1 MKLRL
6 ETILDFIKAQG
17 QNYTYIGEK
26 GIDVEGFCA
35 LSNLRPEC
43 ITWIKQLENFN
54 ITTVNKE
61 LNVLF
66 VTNTP
71 EVASIPDGYNLIMC
85 NDPKAVFFS
94 ILNNYWKKPKSDGI
108 APSAIVETNNI
119 GKNVSIGH
127 NCYISPD
134 VVIGDDVVIEHNVSI
149 INKAV
154 IGDRVFIHA
163 GARLGTDG
171 YGYYTDVEGLNQ
183 KVEHYGGIV
192 IGADSE
198 IGANTCIDRGTL
210 DDTVIG
216 CNVKIDNLCHIAH
229 NVNIEDNSMVI
240 ALSLL
245 GGSSHL
251 KKNSYIAPGVMVI
264 NQATVGKDAYV
275 GMGAVV
281 VKDVPDNKLVA
292 GVPAKILR
300 DNK

>member
-1 MKLRL
+1 MKLQL
-6 ETILDFIKAQG
+6 ENILNFIEEQG
-17 QNYTYIGEK
+17 QNYTYIGDK
-26 GIDVEGFCA
+26 GIAVEGFCA
-35 LSNLRPEC
+35 LSNLKSYC
-43 ITWIKQLENFN
+43 ITWIKRFENFD
-54 ITTVNKE
+54 ISAVNKE
-61 LNVLF
+61 LNILF

-71 EVASIPDGYNLIMC
+71 EETSVPVGYNVIMC

-94 ILNNYWKKPKSDGI
+94 ILNNYWKKTQSVGI
-108 APSAIVETNNI
+108 APTAVVETTHI
-119 GKNVSIGH
+119 GRNVSIGH

-134 VVIGDDVVIEHNVSI
+134 VIIGDDVVIEHNVSI

-154 IGDRVFIHA
+154 IGDRVLIHA

-171 YGYYTDVEGLNQ
+171 YGYYTDINGLNQ

-198 IGANTCIDRGTL
+198 VGANTCIDRGTL

-216 CNVKIDNLCHIAH
+216 RNVKIDNLCHIAH
-229 NVNIEDNSMVI
+229 NVKIEDNSMVI

-251 KKNSYIAPGVMVI
+251 KRNSYIAPGVMVI
-264 NQATVGKDAYV
+264 NQATIGEDAYV

-281 VKDVPDNKLVA
+281 VRDVPDNKLVA

>member
-1 MKLRL
+1 MMLQL
-6 ETILDFIKAQG
+6 ETILDFVCEQG
-17 QNYTYIGEK
+17 QGYKYFGEEN
-26 GIDVEGFCA
+26 ISVEGFCA
-35 LSNLRPEC
+35 LSNLKRNC
-43 ITWIKQLENFN
+43 ITWIKHLESFDLSTVDKEFN
-54 ITTVNKE
+54 ILFVSNTPDGISAPE
-61 LNVLF
+61 GYNVL
-66 VTNTP
+66 
-71 EVASIPDGYNLIMC
+71 MC
-85 NDPKAVFFS
+85 KDPKAVFFS
-94 ILNNYWKKPKSDGI
+94 ILNRFWKKNQYVGV
-108 APSAIVETNNI
+108 APTAVVETTQI

-134 VVIGDDVVIEHNVSI
+134 VVIGDDVVIEPNVSI

-154 IGDRVFIHA
+154 IGDRVLIHA

-171 YGYYTDVEGLNQ
+171 YGYFADINGLNR

-198 IGANTCIDRGTL
+198 VGANTCIDRGTL

-216 CNVKIDNLCHIAH
+216 RNVKIDNLCHIAH
-229 NVNIEDNSMVI
+229 NVNIEDNSMII
-240 ALSLL
+240 ALSML

-251 KKNSYIAPGVMVI
+251 MRGAYIAPGAMVI
-264 NQATVGKDAYV
+264 NQATIGEDAYV

-281 VKDVPDNKLVA
+281 VKDIPDNKVVA